1 MDRQTFID
9 KLKGKL
15 DELDSEFNQMQVKAE
30 QASENVRHQWESRK
44 LELKEKRAEL
54 QGKLDELRNDSST
67 RWEEV
72 KDSAEKTWDST
83 KAGLKDIRDS
93 LFK

>member
-1 MDRQTFID
+1 MDRQTFIE

-30 QASENVRHQWESRK
+30 QASENVRHQWETRK
-44 LELKEKRAEL
+44 LELKEKRTEL
-54 QGKLDELRNDSST
+54 QGKLEELRNESTT
-67 RWEEV
+67 RWEDV

-83 KAGLKDIRDS
+83 KAGLKDICDS

>member
-1 MDRQTFID
+1 MDRQTFIE

-30 QASENVRHQWESRK
+30 QASENVRHQWETRK
-44 LELKEKRAEL
+44 LELKEKRTDL
-54 QGKLDELRNDSST
+54 QGKLEELRNESTT
-67 RWEEV
+67 RWEDV